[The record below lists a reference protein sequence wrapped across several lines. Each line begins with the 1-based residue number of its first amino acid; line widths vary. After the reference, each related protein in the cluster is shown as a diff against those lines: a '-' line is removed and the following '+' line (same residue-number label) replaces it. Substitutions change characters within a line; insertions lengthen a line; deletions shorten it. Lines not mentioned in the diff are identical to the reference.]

1 MSRRP
6 HSSVCAALVLSALGL
21 LACGPEQPWPRH
33 HVEWERSIETAL
45 AKRPS
50 WQESREIA
58 GGFRLQVD
66 PGPPA
71 IASVSKE
78 ADVFLFD
85 RDGQLPSV
93 TRLPH
98 DDRRARGFRAL
109 YGADLET
116 CASLDARWYHCKIT

>member
-1 MSRRP
+1 MSLQSHR
-6 HSSVCAALVLSALGL
+6 HVCAALVLSTLGL
-21 LACGPEQPWPRH
+21 QACGPEQPWQRH
-33 HVEWERSIETAL
+33 RVEWERSIETAL
-45 AKRPS
+45 SKRPS
-50 WQESREIA
+50 WQETREIA
-58 GGFRLQVD
+58 EGFRLQVD

-71 IASVSKE
+71 IAAVSRE
-78 ADVFLFD
+78 TDMFLFD